1 MFECLSIER
10 ATKVSS
16 EHATREAAKELAII
30 LSEASAGG
38 GGRGGQEEH
47 AAPHH
52 AEGETPSGGHGNND
66 IPSFHRKSP
75 SCVSLR

>member
-38 GGRGGQEEH
+38 GRGGQEEQ
-47 AAPHH
+47 A

-75 SCVSLR
+75 SSVSLR

>member
-38 GGRGGQEEH
+38 GGRGGQEEQ

-75 SCVSLR
+75 SSVSLR